1 VELAPHPGVVVVSG
15 AASGIGR
22 AVVQGFTRAGWEC
35 YGIDQDAGAGVH
47 LRGDVALPETWAAAA
62 REVSARHLLP
72 LLRATRGSVVNVAS
86 GAGLVGVRRGA
97 AYAASQGGVVALTRQ
112 MAVDCASSGVRVN
125 AVCPGVVDTPL
136 VRALAA
142 TEPDPDA
149 ELKRMAHGQ
158 LLGRLGTP
166 EEVAAAILSWP
177 HRRRLS

>member
-1 VELAPHPGVVVVSG
+1 MELAPHPGVVVVSG

-97 AYAASQGGVVALTRQ
+97 AYAAG
-112 MAVDCASSGVRVN
+112 SGVRVN